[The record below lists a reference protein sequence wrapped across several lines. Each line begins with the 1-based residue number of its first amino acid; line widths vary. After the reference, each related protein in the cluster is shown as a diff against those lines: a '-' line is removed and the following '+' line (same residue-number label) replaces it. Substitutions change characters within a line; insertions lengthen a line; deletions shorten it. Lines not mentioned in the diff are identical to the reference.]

1 MKLSDVPKHI
11 TELNPPWF
19 HHVLSRV
26 HGEHSSNADIKPLFH
41 LDYYDGPLSG
51 IFKCFDRVFYAKV
64 VYADDRKYWV
74 AWELTPEQAE
84 IELANYALFQ
94 KHVGTHTDYSI
105 DEEGEVSRQIDAT
118 RPQAEWDLFYK
129 AEKKRIDYDAIE
141 ATDFFGVLLNPFRSW

>member
-1 MKLSDVPKHI
+1 VKLSDVPKHI

-19 HHVLSRV
+19 SHVLSRV

-84 IELANYALFQ
+84 IELANHALFQ

-105 DEEGEVSRQIDAT
+105 DDEGEVSRQIGAT

-129 AEKKRIDYDAIE
+129 AEKKRIDYAAIE